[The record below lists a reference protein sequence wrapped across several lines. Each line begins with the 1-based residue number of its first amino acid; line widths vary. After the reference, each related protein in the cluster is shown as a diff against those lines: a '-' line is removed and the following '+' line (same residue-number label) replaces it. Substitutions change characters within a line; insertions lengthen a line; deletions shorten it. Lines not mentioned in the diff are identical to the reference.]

1 MNQLCSIIIFILHF
15 AFAGFVTLVP
25 FYGNSYLR
33 LIHTLIVPFIMA
45 HWIMNNNTCALT
57 LMEKK
62 IRKYLQGVG
71 EVDRKDCFVGNLI
84 EPVYDF
90 VANNQDHATIIYVV
104 TFLLWTVSTYK
115 LYTAFKSGK
124 IKSILDLMRV

>member
-1 MNQLCSIIIFILHF
+1 
-15 AFAGFVTLVP
+15 
-25 FYGNSYLR
+25 
-33 LIHTLIVPFIMA
+33 
-45 HWIMNNNTCALT
+45 
-57 LMEKK
+57 MEKK

>member
-1 MNQLCSIIIFILHF
+1 MRDVIISILHL
-15 AFAGFVTLVP
+15 AFLGFVVLVP

-33 LIHTLIVPFIMA
+33 LIHTIVIPFVMA

-62 IRKYLQGVG
+62 IREHLQGGDVS
-71 EVDRKDCFVGNLI
+71 RKECFVGNLI

-90 VANNQDHATIIYVV
+90 VANNQDYSTIIYVV
-104 TFLLWTVSTYK
+104 TLLLWSIGTFK
-115 LYTAFKSGK
+115 LYNTFKSGQ
-124 IKSILDLMRV
+124 IKSAIDLLRV